1 MFIQNNVTKLFN
13 LYLYDFSRFENI
25 EALVKLVN
33 LFFSSILPDELSLE
47 ELFSLRFDEKCR
59 SSIAEKV
66 NHHENMI
73 KAIYDVAKEMSHIK
87 KYLYLWYHK
96 EHDTDTNSLIEQ
108 IQFSAGRLWVL
119 TGMCL
124 LEIFSA
130 ISLVDPLQKTKVRN
144 ECVDAE
150 VNY

>member
-1 MFIQNNVTKLFN
+1 MLLN
-13 LYLYDFSRFENI
+13 YLICTHSYDFYRFENI
-25 EALVKLVN
+25 EALVKLAN
-33 LFFSSILPDELSLE
+33 LFFSFLLPDELSLE
-47 ELFSLRFDEKCR
+47 KLFSLRFDEKCR
-59 SSIAEKV
+59 SFIADKV

-73 KAIYDVAKEMSHIK
+73 KAIYDAAKEMFHIK
-87 KYLYLWYHK
+87 KDLYSWYHK
-96 EHDTDTNSLIEQ
+96 EHDNDPKSNSLIEQ

-130 ISLVDPLQKTKVRN
+130 ISPVDPLQKTKVRN

-150 VNY
+150 VN